1 MPSGA
6 ESTPELCGST
16 PIIPRQ
22 RQVMNPSQLCG
33 NPIGLLVAA
42 KTEKNFCHD
51 WADQG
56 HAVVVQQFIKGLFF
70 PANAGG

>member
-1 MPSGA
+1 
-6 ESTPELCGST
+6 
-16 PIIPRQ
+16 
-22 RQVMNPSQLCG
+22 MNPSQLCG